1 MSLSTLEIQDQ
12 NFKFFFYSRNSRS
25 EFQISLSNLEFT
37 FLTLVHALGV
47 WMVVVTI
54 LTTTSSASVIS
65 QPTRSWACAAPSQL
79 RTIFDKMGK
88 SFLRVKMLNRCVF
101 LGEICGEIITFGWWM
116 ITFEGTQCMW
126 TNPSKNPGRMV
137 RHSLPSYKAGYT
149 LGTPDDICPT
159 INWATFTIMMKTP
172 HRLDQNDQNSGSQT
186 LTRGPLP
193 QSTSSH
199 LPATSSIST
208 NTAEHQ
214 HKNQHQQDHQIIITG
229 AISATGEHNKQKAS
243 ATAQRRAGTIISTKA
258 IKSHTKHQHK
268 YQSKGKTR
276 ENNTKTP
283 K

>member
-1 MSLSTLEIQDQ
+1 
-12 NFKFFFYSRNSRS
+12 
-25 EFQISLSNLEFT
+25 
-37 FLTLVHALGV
+37 
-47 WMVVVTI
+47 
-54 LTTTSSASVIS
+54 
-65 QPTRSWACAAPSQL
+65 
-79 RTIFDKMGK
+79 
-88 SFLRVKMLNRCVF
+88 
-101 LGEICGEIITFGWWM
+101 
-116 ITFEGTQCMW
+116 
-126 TNPSKNPGRMV
+126 
-137 RHSLPSYKAGYT
+137 
-149 LGTPDDICPT
+149 
-159 INWATFTIMMKTP
+159 MKTP

-214 HKNQHQQDHQIIITG
+214 HKSQHQHKHCRASAQKPASAQTLPSISTNTAEHQHKNQHQQDHQIIITE